1 MTLSENLPY
10 LRTRQ
15 NLTQEQLAEMLNV
28 SRQSVSKW
36 ESGASYPEM
45 ETILK
50 LCDIFHI
57 DMDTLLRGN
66 AEKSFAE
73 DTAGY
78 DRFMTSF
85 ARKVAGAVSGIIAGV
100 AVSALGYL
108 LGLPEMLSAVFILT
122 AVTICTVILI
132 ASGMEEDNFR
142 KQFPVVEDFYT
153 DKQKV
158 DFRRRLIWYV
168 AGSVG
173 AILFGVILLILTDG
187 CLIFEEWIACLF
199 LLIVAGAV
207 FFLVYGGM
215 LEDKYN
221 IVKYNW
227 QNNPS
232 PEDKAKRRK
241 VRTACGVILMMATAL
256 YVGLGLAL
264 ELWRIAPIV
273 YSTAGILCG
282 VVKVLLGP
290 KMDED

>member
-1 MTLSENLPY
+1 MALSENLPY

-15 NLTQEQLAEMLNV
+15 NMTQEQLAEQLEV

-50 LCDIFHI
+50 LCDLFHI
-57 DMDTLLRGN
+57 DMDTLLRGS
-66 AEKSFAE
+66 AEQSLSE
-73 DTAGY
+73 DSAGY
-78 DRFMTSF
+78 DRFMNLFSL
-85 ARKVAGAVSGIIAGV
+85 KVAGAVAGYIAGAALAGIISV
-100 AVSALGYL
+100 
-108 LGLPEMLSAVFILT
+108 LGLPEVFSAVLILGVV
-122 AVTICTVILI
+122 AVCTVVLI

-142 KQFPVVEDFYT
+142 KQNPIINDFYT
-153 DKQKV
+153 DEQRQQ
-158 DFRRRLIWYV
+158 FRRRLIWYV

-187 CLIFEEWIACLF
+187 VLAYEEWMGCLF

-215 LEDKYN
+215 LEDKFD
-221 IVKYNW
+221 IAKYNW

-232 PEDKAKRRK
+232 PEDRARRRR
-241 VRTACGVILMMATAL
+241 VHTAYRLIILLATAL
-256 YVGLGLAL
+256 YVGLGMASGGWSLAAV
-264 ELWRIAPIV
+264 IYPV
-273 YSTAGILCG
+273 AGILCG

-290 KMDED
+290 KRDEQ